1 MNTPKL
7 NEEYAELCAYSNI
20 HYTPAWYWQRFPG
33 FLNVECDRILA
44 NWTGGVP
51 DDEGERN
58 ILPTL
63 SEEEEEQP
71 EEETLLKKRK
81 VEDILSK

>member
-20 HYTPAWYWQRFPG
+20 DYTPAWYWKRFPG
-33 FLNVECDRILA
+33 FLNVECYRILA

-51 DDEGERN
+51 HDED
-58 ILPTL
+58 
-63 SEEEEEQP
+63 EEP
-71 EEETLLKKRK
+71 
-81 VEDILSK
+81 

>member
-1 MNTPKL
+1 M
-7 NEEYAELCAYSNI
+7 

-33 FLNVECDRILA
+33 FLNVECYRILA
-44 NWTGGVP
+44 NWTEGVP
-51 DDEGERN
+51 DDEDERK

-63 SEEEEEQP
+63 SEEEEEEQT
-71 EEETLLKKRK
+71 EEETRLKKRK

>member
-20 HYTPAWYWQRFPG
+20 DYTPAWYWKRFPG
-33 FLNVECDRILA
+33 FLNVECYRILA

-51 DDEGERN
+51 DDD
-58 ILPTL
+58 
-63 SEEEEEQP
+63 EEP
-71 EEETLLKKRK
+71 EEETLLKKRNI
-81 VEDILSK
+81 EDIPSK

>member
-1 MNTPKL
+1 MKTPKF
-7 NEEYAELCAYSNI
+7 NEEYAELFAHSNI

-33 FLNVECDRILA
+33 FLNVECYRILA
-44 NWTGGVP
+44 NWTGGLP
-51 DDEGERN
+51 DDD
-58 ILPTL
+58 
-63 SEEEEEQP
+63 EEP